1 MADEQ
6 KHEQNKAERKNIEI
20 RVRRQDGPGSEASW
34 EEFSLPWKAQHNV
47 ISLLMAIQAAPVN
60 AAGQPT
66 RPVVWDCNCLEE
78 VCGAC
83 TMIVNGR
90 VRQACTALADE
101 LEQPIQLEP
110 MSKFPVLRDL
120 SVDRSRM
127 FEKLKEVHA
136 WVQLDGSHDLGP
148 GPRQSAANQ
157 EQTYAFSRCMTCGC
171 CLEAC
176 PQYNDNSDF
185 MGASALGQVFLFNLN
200 PIGAVQSE
208 ERLETIMGRGGLSD
222 CGNAQNCVAACPKDI
237 PLTKAIASL
246 GRDVTV
252 KSLRDLLGR

>member
-1 MADEQ
+1 
-6 KHEQNKAERKNIEI
+6 
-20 RVRRQDGPGSEASW
+20 
-34 EEFSLPWKAQHNV
+34 
-47 ISLLMAIQAAPVN
+47 MAIQAAPVN

-83 TMIVNGR
+83 TMIGNGR

-120 SVDRSRM
+120 SLDRSRM

-148 GPRQSAANQ
+148 GPLQSAANQ
-157 EQTYAFSRCMTCGC
+157 EQSLPLIHISEPTRPERISYAVF
-171 CLEAC
+171 CLKKK
-176 PQYNDNSDF
+176 
-185 MGASALGQVFLFNLN
+185 
-200 PIGAVQSE
+200 
-208 ERLETIMGRGGLSD
+208 RKRH
-222 CGNAQNCVAACPKDI
+222 
-237 PLTKAIASL
+237 
-246 GRDVTV
+246 
-252 KSLRDLLGR
+252 